1 MKVDFAQPWYHG
13 SPLRLEVLRAGSFII
28 QLVNLTRAFSNASQ
42 WEWITRHA
50 MQLRCIEERS
60 VQPYEILTEEDIRE
74 LRQKQVEKGALSFE
88 EERADD

>member
-1 MKVDFAQPWYHG
+1 
-13 SPLRLEVLRAGSFII
+13 
-28 QLVNLTRAFSNASQ
+28 
-42 WEWITRHA
+42 

-74 LRQKQVEKGALSFE
+74 LRQKQLEKGALSFE